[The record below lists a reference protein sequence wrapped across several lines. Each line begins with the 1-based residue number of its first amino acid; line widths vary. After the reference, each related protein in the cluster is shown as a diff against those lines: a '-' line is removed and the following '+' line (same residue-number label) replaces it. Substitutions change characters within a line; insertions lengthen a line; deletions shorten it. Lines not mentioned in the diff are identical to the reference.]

1 MGRKSIK
8 ETRRLEIVKIFYKVA
23 KKIGLENCSIAK
35 IATVM
40 DINPSL
46 VIHYF
51 KTKEEL
57 TLALIEYILEKYS
70 LMFQYAETDTYAEI
84 KNTLHKMINDLFS
97 QKWNRLFD
105 DGLFYSCYALTFRE
119 RKVKAMYKDL
129 TDMLRSKL
137 ESLIE
142 LCNEHKITNIAEPRV
157 TTDLIFALVDGAYF
171 YLSVA
176 STAKDF
182 EQKISIYK
190 QQTYK
195 LLNIEAVA

>member
-1 MGRKSIK
+1 
-8 ETRRLEIVKIFYKVA
+8 
-23 KKIGLENCSIAK
+23 
-35 IATVM
+35 M

-142 LCNEHKITNIAEPRV
+142 LCNEHKITNIAEPSV